1 MEISIQNQK
10 MELIQ
15 WLTTLNDESVIQR
28 LIDLRNNQLKDWWKD
43 LSNAEIESIEKGIKD
58 ADKGNLVS
66 HTEARKIYE
75 TSMSQFDT
83 QEND

>member
-15 WLTTLNDESVIQR
+15 WLTTLNDESVIQK
-28 LIDLRNNQLKDWWKD
+28 LIDLRNNQLKDWWNE

-58 ADKGNLVS
+58 ADNGNLVS
-66 HTEARKIYE
+66 HSEVRKTYE
-75 TSMSQFDT
+75 KFL
-83 QEND
+83 